1 MATRVNSDFRDI
13 VSALSS
19 EGARYLV
26 VGGMAVIEHTEPRY
40 TKDLDLWVEP
50 SRGNAAR
57 VYRALER
64 FGAPLQNLR
73 VSDLMNEEIVYQMG
87 IEPVRVDILTS
98 LVGLK
103 FDACWERRTTTKWGK
118 TNVYVL
124 SARDLVENK
133 RRVARPQD
141 LLDVE
146 RLKPL
151 LQASR
156 KKR

>member
-1 MATRVNSDFRDI
+1 MANRVNSDFRDI

-50 SRGNAAR
+50 SRANAGR

-64 FGAPLQNLR
+64 FGAPLQSLR

-98 LVGLK
+98 LVGLE

-118 TNVYVL
+118 TAVNVL

-151 LQASR
+151 LGKPRR
-156 KKR
+156 KR